1 MASGENGGIHSK
13 FQERL
18 RRMRISRNRVQ
29 QEEDEFLKNK
39 VEEIH
44 KAVEKNHLDNVR
56 LFSERSQSLV
66 GSDAGEGNHG
76 SSSQQSFGTKENGPV
91 KTHFVRNASFS
102 IEEMVDNEEENLSKK
117 DFDVKKEETI
127 LLDDS
132 IEEDEFVRGVLSDIK
147 RTASDREVT
156 LKKGTEEKEEVKNSY
171 VSYDD
176 MRKNRV
182 NVLTDSERDVELGK
196 IESDL
201 VHKIQYDFE
210 DKLDELEVLEGR
222 LYYLFSL
229 EKNAVVMEEIN
240 SLKLKIQQFIVDLN
254 DIVDQYNAYKRNYYM
269 DHVVEIDD
277 HVIVDD
283 LIDYRILLD
292 NMDDEKKFTSGY
304 KKLKE
309 FEKLYG
315 HLSGIRLEVSRL
327 KEETMRKA
335 SLFGDRD
342 RELKQMN
349 KDLLDASKFNQSCSE
364 ELERQN
370 RYFNGL
376 MKDISRINRE
386 EYVTTHIK
394 GLGEMAAMSFRYLG
408 LLLLNP
414 LKGTLPGI
422 GIQTLAAKEM
432 VVNLYRNLDI
442 EKVKHIRYYATDYER
457 EINGKLNDIE
467 YTSALIDDAISN
479 VDDLLSS
486 FMLKYNSSIPYYD
499 DTLNKIY
506 SIRKVV
512 LRNQNKVNK
521 IRNHLKMGKKLNEEK
536 LMRVKELNEHH

>member
-1 MASGENGGIHSK
+1 MKKGISEQK
-13 FQERL
+13 E
-18 RRMRISRNRVQ
+18 VK
-29 QEEDEFLKNK
+29 EK
-39 VEEIH
+39 VH
-44 KAVEKNHLDNVR
+44 RDK
-56 LFSERSQSLV
+56 
-66 GSDAGEGNHG
+66 
-76 SSSQQSFGTKENGPV
+76 SFGDME
-91 KTHFVRNASFS
+91 H
-102 IEEMVDNEEENLSKK
+102 
-117 DFDVKKEETI
+117 
-127 LLDDS
+127 
-132 IEEDEFVRGVLSDIK
+132 DEFVRGVLSDIK